1 MWQEL
6 LSCMGQRRVAV
17 CIPSGGEAIPLI
29 YWYGIL
35 AAVGIAVG
43 AYVASKHVE
52 QEGGDPDTVWD
63 ALLWLLIPALIGAR
77 LWYVVQAV
85 LGGST
90 AYSLSRPLDILNPR
104 LGGMNIFGGVIAGV
118 IALIV
123 YVRVKKVN
131 GWLLSDAALLGLLVG
146 QGIGRFGNF
155 INIELYG
162 PPTGSSWFGM
172 RVPEAYR
179 LPQFQGL
186 PADTLFHPTMLYEA
200 FWLFVSFG
208 LLLFL
213 YRRYQAQFIRG
224 LITGGY
230 FVLAGVGVFPG
241 GGWGIG
247 DLVSHD
253 DLCRDLAAQAH
264 CAVLAVDYRLAPEHR
279 FPAAADD
286 AIAATRWASEHAA
299 ELGIDPTRLAVGGD
313 SAGGNLAAVSAL
325 AARDAGIP
333 LAAQLLIYPVT
344 DMAHL
349 EGESYTA
356 CGEGYGLTAA
366 AMAWFRDHYLAD
378 AAAAQ
383 DWRVSP
389 LLASDLSRL
398 PPALVVTAEFDVLR
412 SEGEAY
418 ARRLAEAGVPT
429 ELARYDGMIHG
440 FVSMAG
446 VLDVGRQ
453 ARADMARWLG
463 ARLGG

>member
-1 MWQEL
+1 MSQDIAAAL
-6 LSCMGQRRVAV
+6 ARPLSGQLHPQVAAHLAQLAAMNPPPIEALSPEQVRVGFGMQLKMTAGPAAPLPV
-17 CIPSGGEAIPLI
+17 VRDLAIP
-29 YWYGIL
+29 GP
-35 AAVGIAVG
+35 GG
-43 AYVASKHVE
+43 AIK
-52 QEGGDPDTVWD
+52 
-63 ALLWLLIPALIGAR
+63 AR
-77 LWYVVQAV
+77 LY
-85 LGGST
+85 
-90 AYSLSRPLDILNPR
+90 RP
-104 LGGMNIFGGVIAGV
+104 
-118 IALIV
+118 
-123 YVRVKKVN
+123 
-131 GWLLSDAALLGLLVG
+131 S
-146 QGIGRFGNF
+146 
-155 INIELYG
+155 
-162 PPTGSSWFGM
+162 
-172 RVPEAYR
+172 
-179 LPQFQGL
+179 
-186 PADTLFHPTMLYEA
+186 AD
-200 FWLFVSFG
+200 G
-208 LLLFL
+208 
-213 YRRYQAQFIRG
+213 
-224 LITGGY
+224 
-230 FVLAGVGVFPG
+230 VLAGLVFFHG
-241 GGWGIG
+241 GGWVIG
-247 DLVSHD
+247 DLDSHD